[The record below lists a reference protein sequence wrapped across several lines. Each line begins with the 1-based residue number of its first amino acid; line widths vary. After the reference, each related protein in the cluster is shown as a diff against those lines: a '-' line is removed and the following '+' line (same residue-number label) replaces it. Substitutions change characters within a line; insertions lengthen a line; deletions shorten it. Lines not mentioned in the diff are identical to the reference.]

1 MTTKKTA
8 GRKQDRRTIERMQ
21 TGLRMEKRVV
31 KVLKAL
37 AEYYDMG
44 PGELLEGI
52 LLHVF
57 EGKTPF
63 TSASL
68 KRIESLKQIYG
79 LDLKA
84 SDSHLLKER
93 IKGGKE

>member
-1 MTTKKTA
+1 
-8 GRKQDRRTIERMQ
+8 
-21 TGLRMEKRVV
+21 MEKRVV

-63 TSASL
+63 TNVSL

-93 IKGGKE
+93 TNTSK